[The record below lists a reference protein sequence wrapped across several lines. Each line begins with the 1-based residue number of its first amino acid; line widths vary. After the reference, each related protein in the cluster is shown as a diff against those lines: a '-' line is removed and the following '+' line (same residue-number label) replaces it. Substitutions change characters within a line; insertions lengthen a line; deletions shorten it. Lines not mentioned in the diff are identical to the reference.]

1 MGKHTI
7 NNPPHPATT
16 WTHGSDEYHP
26 GTVREIP
33 DEMVA
38 GLVKRGVIGK
48 PKVMPPSSVPTRA
61 TQEYREAVPDR
72 IVTSDELNKLR
83 LQVEALE
90 FQLAQ
95 ARGLMAT
102 PEPIPAAVAATTTQA
117 LPLSAN
123 AEVDKFKRDL
133 ADSLGNGAPYIR
145 AANSLV
151 EAGYTDYDKLFA
163 ASNDELMDVDN
174 VGNSMIASIRV
185 LQRQLTPD
193 LE

>member
-1 MGKHTI
+1 
-7 NNPPHPATT
+7 
-16 WTHGSDEYHP
+16 
-26 GTVREIP
+26 
-33 DEMVA
+33 
-38 GLVKRGVIGK
+38 
-48 PKVMPPSSVPTRA
+48 
-61 TQEYREAVPDR
+61 
-72 IVTSDELNKLR
+72 
-83 LQVEALE
+83 
-90 FQLAQ
+90 
-95 ARGLMAT
+95 
-102 PEPIPAAVAATTTQA
+102 
-117 LPLSAN
+117 LSAN